1 MEATDV
7 RRTIEIDGQSFD
19 YPLHHIKEILG
30 IFRNNSLLAQVQFD
44 LIAYRTPDGLIQR
57 ISRQILIVAE
67 SDLRVVKLAEPIL
80 TQDCEAKTINIP
92 TIEETKA
99 Q

>member
-7 RRTIEIDGQSFD
+7 RRRIEIDGQSFD
-19 YPLHHIKEILG
+19 YPLHHSKEILG
-30 IFRNNSLLAQVQFD
+30 VFRNNSLLAQVQFD

-57 ISRQILIVAE
+57 RQILIVAQ
-67 SDLRVVKLAEPIL
+67 SDLKVVKLAEPIL
-80 TQDCEAKTINIP
+80 TQDSEAKTINTP
-92 TIEETKA
+92 TTEETKA

>member
-1 MEATDV
+1 METTDV

-57 ISRQILIVAE
+57 RQILIVAQ

-92 TIEETKA
+92 TTEETKA